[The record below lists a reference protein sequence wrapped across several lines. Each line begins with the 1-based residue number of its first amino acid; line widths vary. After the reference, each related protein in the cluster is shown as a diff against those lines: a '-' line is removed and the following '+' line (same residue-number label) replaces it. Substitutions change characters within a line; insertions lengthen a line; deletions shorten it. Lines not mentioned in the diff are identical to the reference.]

1 MAVTRTAM
9 RVASGPVEPLRAVLF
24 DLGHTLVDFARTEEA
39 LHAAYEQI
47 RARIEAVA
55 YMEVPELLD
64 LVERVAGGVD
74 RLVEQSY
81 RERRLEELN
90 QAELFREALSG
101 IGFDLPD
108 DTIEHI
114 VHLDHSAWSNSLT
127 VEPEV
132 LDLMKQLHDAGY
144 AMGLVS
150 NVSLYPDLMRRD
162 LERLGLAEYLKAAVF
177 SSEVGYRKPDARI
190 FRVALERVGVE
201 APQAAFVG
209 DRLYDD
215 VSGAQAV
222 GMRTVQTR
230 QFRAEQ
236 DAEAHPDAVIDHLSE
251 LPTVLAN
258 WGGPSSRS

>member
-1 MAVTRTAM
+1 MQ
-9 RVASGPVEPLRAVLF
+9 PLRAILF
-24 DLGHTLVDFARTEEA
+24 DFGHTLVDFRRTQEA

-74 RLVEQSY
+74 GLVSQSY
-81 RERRLEELN
+81 EEGRMEEVD

-108 DTIEHI
+108 DVLEHI
-114 VHLDHSAWSNSLT
+114 VALDHSAYTNSIS

-132 LDLMKQLHDAGY
+132 LATLDHLRRAGY
-144 AMGLVS
+144 RMGLVS
-150 NVSLYPDLMRRD
+150 NISLRPNLMRAD
-162 LERLGLAEYLKAAVF
+162 LERMALSKYLDAAVF
-177 SSEVGYRKPDARI
+177 SSEVGVRKPDPRI
-190 FRVALERVGVE
+190 FNAALDRLGAEPGETV
-201 APQAAFVG
+201 FVG

-222 GMRTVQTR
+222 GMRGVLTR
-230 QFRAEQ
+230 QFRQEDDPDFA
-236 DAEAHPDAVIDHLSE
+236 PDAVIGHLSE
-251 LPTVLAN
+251 LPVVLEKWNALPPP
-258 WGGPSSRS
+258 GS